1 MKIERGSWSLPIS
14 WLKPS
19 CHMRFQPAF
28 TACVCVFSNKLCW
41 FEPTNRFTLKT
52 QQDAV
57 KILWNTRVATCLKG
71 IYVIIIVFSMGNNV
85 EPRFSYSTQKKL
97 LCFCFLTISTNNANK
112 NDLRS
117 NLPEVLCCSM
127 KDNGII
133 SSNIKA
139 KKSSG
144 NSDPKLKIQNRTFHW
159 RDEFVETISNIDMT
173 KGLFVRLLLF
183 I

>member
-85 EPRFSYSTQKKL
+85 EPRFSYSTQKSCCVFVFWQSQQTMLIKMTWDQICL
-97 LCFCFLTISTNNANK
+97 KFCVVQWKTM
-112 NDLRS
+112 
-117 NLPEVLCCSM
+117 E
-127 KDNGII
+127 
-133 SSNIKA
+133 
-139 KKSSG
+139 
-144 NSDPKLKIQNRTFHW
+144 
-159 RDEFVETISNIDMT
+159 
-173 KGLFVRLLLF
+173 
-183 I
+183 